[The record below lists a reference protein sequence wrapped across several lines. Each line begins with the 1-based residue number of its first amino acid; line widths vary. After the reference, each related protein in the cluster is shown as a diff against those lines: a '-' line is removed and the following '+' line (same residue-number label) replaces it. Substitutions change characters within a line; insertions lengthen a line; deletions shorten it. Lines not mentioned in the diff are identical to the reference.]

1 MSDAPDL
8 EVAPSAVPGIRV
20 SAAVLAALLLLTAGT
35 VVLAFVPL
43 PATVHVAGALAIATI
58 KAALVAAFFMHLRHE
73 ERLIRVM
80 ASAGLL
86 WLALLFLL
94 VLTDLMTRP

>member
-1 MSDAPDL
+1 MSRAPDL
-8 EVAPSAVPGIRV
+8 EVAPAAVPGV
-20 SAAVLAALLLLTAGT
+20 GVAVAVLAALLLLTAGT
-35 VVLAFVPL
+35 VLLAFVPL
-43 PATVHVAGALAIATI
+43 PESVHVAASLAIATV

-80 ASAGLL
+80 ASTGLL

-94 VLTDLMTRP
+94 VLTDLLTRP